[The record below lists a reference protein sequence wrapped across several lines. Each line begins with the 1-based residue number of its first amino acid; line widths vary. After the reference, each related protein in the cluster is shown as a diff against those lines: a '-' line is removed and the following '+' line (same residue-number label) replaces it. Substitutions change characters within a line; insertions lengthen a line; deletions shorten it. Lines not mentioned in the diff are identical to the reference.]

1 MGSFKSLKR
10 SNVFLTDYLSKKS
23 WTITGSEFESRGIR
37 ILTWKSGSL
46 PFNPRSSDSDVEII
60 GENGSYYPYLAYR
73 GALQSYFEGMQS
85 DGSVSGSRD
94 LNLQTTITIS
104 TSRKLET
111 EYTVISIP
119 KSCFGINI
127 DEGSLELNVQGT
139 RLTDR
144 EGILRDS
151 QGITVGDVVY
161 NQGLIIIRNLSYT
174 SSLISSL
181 KALDN
186 VSLKFRSVKPIFT
199 YNIDCTVFDREFN
212 KTYNPSATEELQ
224 DNPDFTPYVTT
235 IGLYN
240 AANELMAVAK
250 LSKPIKKASNVDM
263 TFNVSLDIA

>member
-10 SNVFLTDYLSKKS
+10 SNVFLTDYVSKKS
-23 WTITGSEFESRGIR
+23 WTISGSEFESRGIR
-37 ILTWKSGSL
+37 ILSWESGSL
-46 PFNPRSSDSDVEII
+46 P
-60 GENGSYYPYLAYR
+60 YYPKESDKVDGYYPKLAYR
-73 GALQSYFEGMQS
+73 EAQQAYFDGMQS